1 MKNRLFNSVFEME
14 LRILLLLSTGRK
26 KNYTIER
33 IVELDFII
41 CYAESFQ
48 LPYENLHGDNNY
60 MYGELSNRRFL
71 VRGAVKELVTKG
83 LIEVNI
89 CDGYQFSISETGR
102 KYIKKLKSTYAT
114 QYLMIAVEVVKTFS
128 KLSDEQ
134 LATSIRENAIREL
147 GGK

>member
-71 VRGAVKELVTKG
+71 VRKAVKELVTKG

>member
-1 MKNRLFNSVFEME
+1 ME

-71 VRGAVKELVTKG
+71 VREAVKELVTKG
-83 LIEVNI
+83 LIKVNI
-89 CDGYQFSISETGR
+89 CDGYQFSISEAGR

-147 GGK
+147 EGK

>member
-1 MKNRLFNSVFEME
+1 ME

-71 VRGAVKELVTKG
+71 VRKAVKELVTKG
-83 LIEVNI
+83 LIKVNI

>member
-71 VRGAVKELVTKG
+71 VRKAVKELVTKG
-83 LIEVNI
+83 LIKVNI

>member
-71 VRGAVKELVTKG
+71 VRKAVKELVTKG
-83 LIEVNI
+83 LIKVNI
-89 CDGYQFSISETGR
+89 CDGYQFSISEAGR

>member
-1 MKNRLFNSVFEME
+1 ME

-60 MYGELSNRRFL
+60 MYGELSNCRFL
-71 VRGAVKELVTKG
+71 VRKAVKELVTKG
-83 LIEVNI
+83 LIKVNI

>member
-26 KNYTIER
+26 KKYTIER

-48 LPYENLHGDNNY
+48 FPYENLHGDNNY

-71 VRGAVKELVTKG
+71 VREAVKELVTKG

-89 CDGYQFSISETGR
+89 CDGYQFNISETGR

-128 KLSDEQ
+128 RLSYEQ
-134 LATSIRENAIREL
+134 LAASIRENAIREL

>member
-71 VRGAVKELVTKG
+71 VREAVKELVTKG
-83 LIEVNI
+83 LIKVNI
-89 CDGYQFSISETGR
+89 CDGYQFSISEAGR